1 MEATVQHVDKDGN
14 TEPLEIKE
22 KNKAETNKT
31 PTDTAITFP
40 RSPKPTRYNQTYR
53 SVYGKE
59 GRSQSI
65 NVHRLASRRP
75 CTGVLVRKQIYR
87 RDFSFK
93 TEEALYSSF
102 CHTLPQVL
110 LFVKLYLTQRV
121 C

>member
-14 TEPLEIKE
+14 IETPVIKE

-40 RSPKPTRYNQTYR
+40 RSQKPASYNQTYR

-65 NVHRLASRRP
+65 YQCAQTR
-75 CTGVLVRKQIYR
+75 TGVLVRKQIYR

-93 TEEALYSSF
+93 IEEALCSSF

-121 C
+121 R